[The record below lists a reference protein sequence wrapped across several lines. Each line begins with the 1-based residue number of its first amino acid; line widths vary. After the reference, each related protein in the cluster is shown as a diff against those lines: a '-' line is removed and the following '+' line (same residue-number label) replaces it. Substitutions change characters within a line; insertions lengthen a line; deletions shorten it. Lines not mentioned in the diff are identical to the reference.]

1 MTETHPTGR
10 MLSEEDRAPSVATY
24 KADLA
29 AALRTDLPE
38 ADDESALLQHDEY
51 ARVVL
56 LCVDALRHELI
67 AWCEGVDIKLNV

>member
-1 MTETHPTGR
+1 MSR
-10 MLSEEDRAPSVATY
+10 MKMLSEEDRSAV

-56 LCVDALRHELI
+56 CCIDALRDELI
-67 AWCEGVDIKLNV
+67 AWCSST

>member
-1 MTETHPTGR
+1 MSVTH
-10 MLSEEDRAPSVATY
+10 MLSEEDRAPSVAAV

-38 ADDESALLQHDEY
+38 VSGNDEAALLRHDEY

-56 LCVDALRHELI
+56 LCIDALRDELI
-67 AWCEGVDIKLNV
+67 AWCSST

>member
-10 MLSEEDRAPSVATY
+10 MLSEEDRAPFVATY

-38 ADDESALLQHDEY
+38 VSGNDEAALLQHDEY

-56 LCVDALRHELI
+56 LCIDALRDELI
-67 AWCEGVDIKLNV
+67 AWCTPST